1 MHLELVHAAAE
12 GPRKPVSLLF
22 IHGICNAA
30 WVWQRH
36 FLPYFVSLGYDSYA
50 LSLRGH
56 GGSEGREKIRLF
68 GLSDFA
74 DDVHRAY
81 EQIGAPVIVIG
92 HSLGGAVVQ
101 NYIRRGGTAA
111 GVVLLCA
118 APPHGLLRAAMQ
130 MQAQNPVLAH
140 ELRIALTRGIRWA
153 NLDIIEK
160 GLFAHAPRPELRR
173 LIFERMDDAAAEA
186 GRQAIGWSPFA
197 PLPWAM
203 PKLLVMGCEK
213 DWFVPAGD
221 VRLTAIYYGVR
232 SVIVRNGAHAIM
244 LDANWRDAAGPIAGW
259 LEASFG
265 GGATGASSRA

>member
-1 MHLELVHAAAE
+1 MHLELVHAGAQ
-12 GPRKPVSLLF
+12 GPRKPLSLLF

-30 WVWQRH
+30 WVWERH
-36 FLPYFVSLGYDSYA
+36 FLTYFAKLGYDSYA

-56 GGSEGREKIRLF
+56 GGSEGREKIRQF

-74 DDVHRAY
+74 EDVDWACA
-81 EQIGAPVIVIG
+81 QTGAPVIVIG

-101 NYIRRGGTAA
+101 NYVRRGGEAA

-118 APPHGLLRAAMQ
+118 APPHGLLRAAMH
-130 MQAQNPVLAH
+130 MQTQNPALAH

-160 GLFAHAPRPELRR
+160 GLFARAPDPGLRR
-173 LIFERMDDAAAEA
+173 LFFERMDDAAAEA
-186 GRQAIGWSPFA
+186 SRQAIGWSPFA

-203 PKLLVMGCEK
+203 PKLLVMGCER
-213 DWFVPAGD
+213 DWFVPPAD

-232 SVIVRNGAHAIM
+232 SIIVKNGAHAIM
-244 LDANWRDAAGPIAGW
+244 LDANWQDAARPIADW
-259 LEASFG
+259 LEKSF
-265 GGATGASSRA
+265 TGEPGR

>member
-1 MHLELVHAAAE
+1 MRLELVHAGAQ

-30 WVWQRH
+30 WVWQPH
-36 FLPYFVSLGYDSYA
+36 FLPYFASLGYDSYA

-56 GGSEGREKIRLF
+56 GGSEGREKIRQF
-68 GLSDFA
+68 GLGDFA
-74 DDVHRAY
+74 DDVHRAC
-81 EQIGAPVIVIG
+81 EQIGAPIIVVG
-92 HSLGGAVVQ
+92 HSLGGAVTQ
-101 NYIRRGGTAA
+101 NYIRRGGKAE

-130 MQAQNPVLAH
+130 MQAQNPALAH
-140 ELRIALTRGIRWA
+140 ELRIALTRGIRWT

-160 GLFAHAPRPELRR
+160 GLFAHAPDAGLRR
-173 LIFERMDDAAAEA
+173 LVFERMEDVAAEA
-186 GRQAIGWSPFA
+186 GRQAMGWSSFA

-203 PKLLVMGCEK
+203 PKLLVMGCER

-244 LDANWRDAAGPIAGW
+244 LDANWQDAAEPIAGW
-259 LEASFG
+259 LAKSFTG
-265 GGATGASSRA
+265 GPGR

>member
-1 MHLELVHAAAE
+1 LQRRLGLAAE
-12 GPRKPVSLLF
+12 LPPLF
-22 IHGICNAA
+22 G
-30 WVWQRH
+30 
-36 FLPYFVSLGYDSYA
+36 SLGYDSYA

-56 GGSEGREKIRLF
+56 GGSEGRQKIRRF

-74 DDVHRAY
+74 DDVHWAFK
-81 EQIGAPVIVIG
+81 QTGAPTVLIG

-101 NYIRRGGTAA
+101 NYIRRGGKAA
-111 GVVLLCA
+111 GVGLLCA

-130 MQAQNPVLAH
+130 MQAQNPALAH

-153 NLDIIEK
+153 NLEIIEK
-160 GLFAHAPRPELRR
+160 GLFAYAPEPGLRR
-173 LIFERMDDAAAEA
+173 LVFERMEDVAAEA

-203 PKLLVMGCEK
+203 PKLLVMGCER

-232 SVIVRNGAHAIM
+232 SVIVKNGAHAIM
-244 LDANWRDAAGPIAGW
+244 LDTNWQDAARPIAAW
-259 LEASFG
+259 LEAAFG
-265 GGATGASSRA
+265 GAMGASPRA